1 MKDSTSC
8 YVESMEITI
17 TGFRPMR
24 SATIPQKIDAK
35 ALPTIYD
42 APTIEVFKSMYQILI
57 FLWNRKVCMNFN
69 AHGARNVLEYWYI
82 LRKEKNGSQSIGF
95 LKSQSV

>member
-1 MKDSTSC
+1 MDNKFSPVKDIKSS
-8 YVESMEITI
+8 YVESNDNAI

-42 APTIEVFKSMYQILI
+42 APTIEVLKEYAQNIDIFVEHRSMHEFWCSRCQ
-57 FLWNRKVCMNFN
+57 V
-69 AHGARNVLEYWYI
+69 
-82 LRKEKNGSQSIGF
+82 
-95 LKSQSV
+95 